1 MGRLAGKYA
10 LITGGTSGIGLAT
23 AQTFIAEGAQVAVTG
38 RNPLALEQAQAL
50 LGDNGWVIAADSGD
64 AAGQRR
70 SFFADRS
77 APTSACPPAA
87 PMPPVKPGCCR
98 WRAPCR
104 RSCCRAGSG

>member
-50 LGDNGWVIAADSGD
+50 LGDNGWVIASWPQPSPTAGRSWMWYSSTPVMSPTPPSATGAKRSGID
-64 AAGQRR
+64 
-70 SFFADRS
+70 
-77 APTSACPPAA
+77 
-87 PMPPVKPGCCR
+87 
-98 WRAPCR
+98 
-104 RSCCRAGSG
+104 

>member
-50 LGDNGWVIAADSGD
+50 LG
-64 AAGQRR
+64 
-70 SFFADRS
+70 
-77 APTSACPPAA
+77 
-87 PMPPVKPGCCR
+87 
-98 WRAPCR
+98 
-104 RSCCRAGSG
+104 